1 MATIQEF
8 LEKTDGDTA
17 LQIEYIT
24 VENAS
29 GETDS
34 HTHIYRVKNT
44 GQEVGMATAQG
55 VEEYIEKK
63 GVDTAKAKFS
73 YARY

>member
-1 MATIQEF
+1 MATIQE
-8 LEKTDGDTA
+8 LLAKTDGDTA
-17 LQIEYIT
+17 LKIEYIT
-24 VENAS
+24 VEDAS
-29 GETDS
+29 EETDS

-55 VEEYIEKK
+55 VEEYIKKK
-63 GVDTAKAKFS
+63 GVDTIKAEFF